1 MTTTKQK
8 PGKQGAKQPPPTA
21 GARVQRWLK
30 RHRSWFWTLGVVGAL
45 AAAIV
50 YFADPFATYTAVDA
64 SGKKIE
70 TGIIKV
76 DGAAPR
82 ERRLAPDF
90 VLADYDGK
98 AVKLSDFRG
107 KTVILNWWATWCTA
121 CEAEM
126 PDMQRLASENPD
138 DFVILAINRGEGTG
152 AAKSWSDARGLTA
165 LKFVMDKNEDVARGY
180 KLTGGMPN
188 SFFVDKDGI
197 VRSVKLGGMQYSEMK
212 ERLAETRQAAGK
224 AN

>member
-30 RHRSWFWTLGVVGAL
+30 RHRSWFVTVGVFAAL

-50 YFADPFATYTAVDA
+50 YFADPFSTDTAVDA
-64 SGKKIE
+64 SGNKVE
-70 TGIIKV
+70 TGVIKV

-82 ERRLAPDF
+82 ERRPAPDF

-98 AVKLSDFRG
+98 AVKLSDFHG
-107 KTVILNWWATWCTA
+107 KTVMLNFFASWCTT

-126 PDMQRLASENPD
+126 PDMDRLAKENPD
-138 DFVILAINRGEGTG
+138 DFVVLGVNQKES
-152 AAKSWSDARGLTA
+152 KSTARNFTNALGLKYFKYA
-165 LKFVMDKNEDVARGY
+165 LDTNEDVTNAY
-180 KLTGGMPN
+180 KLPSGLPHT
-188 SFFVDKDGI
+188 FLIDKDGI
-197 VRSVKLGGMQYSEMK
+197 VRVVKHGGMRYDEMK
-212 ERLAETRQAAGK
+212 LLLAETRQAAGK

>member
-1 MTTTKQK
+1 MATTKQK
-8 PGKQGAKQPPPTA
+8 TGKQGAKQPPPTL

-30 RHRSWFWTLGVVGAL
+30 RHRSWFVTAGVFAALVG
-45 AAAIV
+45 AIV

-76 DGAAPR
+76 DGASPR
-82 ERRLAPDF
+82 VGRPAPDF

-138 DFVILAINRGEGTG
+138 DFVLLALNRGEGTG
-152 AAKSWSDARGLTA
+152 PAKSWSDARGLTA

-197 VRSVKLGGMQYSEMK
+197 VRSVKLGQMSYSEMK
-212 ERLAETRQAAGK
+212 QRLAETRQAAGS
-224 AN
+224 